1 MAKAEKPKGSVVVRG
16 GRVIDVDTETIIQA
30 DIVIRDGLIEAVYP
44 DGIGTPTEPG
54 LTTVDATG
62 KYVAPG
68 FIDAHVHIESSMLS
82 PLEFATQAMRRGT
95 TAMFIDPHDAANVR
109 GRDGITYLLEQADLA
124 PCDIHVAV
132 PSCVPGTDWEDSGA
146 TITESAVLQALRSVE
161 DPTQRQDI
169 VSLGLVR
176 DLQIQDSE
184 VSLTLAF
191 TTQPPATKAAL
202 HSGAQKAVSQIP
214 GVTKARVKM
223 GSAAQPAAAAHAAHQ
238 AAPAPSADFI
248 PDVKH
253 TIAVSSGK
261 GGVGKS
267 TVAVNLALALKESGA
282 VTGLVDVDVYGP
294 DVPLMM
300 GTKGKPGM
308 FENKIIPVEAHGI
321 KIMSIG
327 LLVDEREALVNLG
340 LRHGLRAGDRLHAG
354 AGQVELTVKELD
366 EGVARCLPAQR
377 RDLEQLR
384 RHDAVTRRPAAD
396 AVPVAK

>member
-1 MAKAEKPKGSVVVRG
+1 M
-16 GRVIDVDTETIIQA
+16 
-30 DIVIRDGLIEAVYP
+30 
-44 DGIGTPTEPG
+44 
-54 LTTVDATG
+54 TT
-62 KYVAPG
+62 
-68 FIDAHVHIESSMLS
+68 H
-82 PLEFATQAMRRGT
+82 
-95 TAMFIDPHDAANVR
+95 
-109 GRDGITYLLEQADLA
+109 
-124 PCDIHVAV
+124 
-132 PSCVPGTDWEDSGA
+132 SGA

-161 DPTQRQDI
+161 DPTQHQDI

-267 TVAVNLALALKESGA
+267 TVAVNLALSLKQSGA

-300 GTKGKPGM
+300 GAKGRPGM
-308 FENKIIPVEAHGI
+308 FDNKILPVEAHGI

-327 LLVDEREALVNLG
+327 LLVSEGEALVWRGPMIHSAVQQFLRDVAWGPLDYLVFDMPPGTGDAQLSLSQIIPLSGVVMVTTPQDVALLDVRKALAMFRKLNVPVLG
-340 LRHGLRAGDRLHAG
+340 VVENMSYFMAPDTGKRYAIFGEGGGAKVAGEFGVPLL
-354 AGQVELTVKELD
+354 GQIPLEIETRKGGDTGMPVVVGQPD
-366 EGVARCLPAQR
+366 SAQAAAFR
-377 RDLEQLR
+377 QLAA
-384 RHDAVTRRPAAD
+384 AVTARVTALSGLPLPRIG
-396 AVPVAK
+396 